1 MERRGG
7 VQPVL
12 GLVSGYA
19 KGRTDT
25 RSIAKRRADDS
36 ARYTIAYT
44 RNEVKV
50 YLGDDMIREVK
61 WFGPTQSND
70 ADTGAEG
77 QDKVFVGVMA
87 CSPKDGGADVT
98 WRDFTLKQGVRAH

>member
-1 MERRGG
+1 
-7 VQPVL
+7 
-12 GLVSGYA
+12 
-19 KGRTDT
+19 
-25 RSIAKRRADDS
+25 
-36 ARYTIAYT
+36 
-44 RNEVKV
+44 V

-70 ADTGAEG
+70 ADTGAQG